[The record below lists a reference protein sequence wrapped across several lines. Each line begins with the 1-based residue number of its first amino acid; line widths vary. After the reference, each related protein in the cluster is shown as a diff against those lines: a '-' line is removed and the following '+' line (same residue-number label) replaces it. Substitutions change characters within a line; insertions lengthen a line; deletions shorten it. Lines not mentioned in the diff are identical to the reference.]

1 MFNFMA
7 LTPFYFMPILVAYG
21 TSRVLKSN
29 PAFAIAMAAALLYP
43 DFNAIMAAGEP
54 VSMFGLPVH
63 LGTYGNSLLP
73 GIFQRFSAPIW
84 SDFSIASYQA
94 C

>member
-1 MFNFMA
+1 M
-7 LTPFYFMPILVAYG
+7 LGGIKPIYFMPILVAYG

-63 LGTYGNSLLP
+63 LGIMGNSLLP
-73 GIFQRFSAPIW
+73 GIFSAILCAYFGAI
-84 SDFSIASYQA
+84 FSIASYQA